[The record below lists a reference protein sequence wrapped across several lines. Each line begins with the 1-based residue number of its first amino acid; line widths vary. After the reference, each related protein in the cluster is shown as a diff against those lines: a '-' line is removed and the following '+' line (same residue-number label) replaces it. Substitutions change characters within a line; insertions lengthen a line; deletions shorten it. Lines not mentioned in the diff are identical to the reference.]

1 MLFFFCNSTPTT
13 EIYTYLLTLALH
25 DALPISDGPGR
36 GLATGRVEASRRSEA
51 GRAGAG
57 PPRRAPDALW
67 RAARRPGPADR
78 LDNPDDRVLAEPVRR
93 PRRPAEKDGSMN
105 VTSTETRS
113 VIVEREIPHPPE
125 KLWRALTEPH
135 LIEEWLMK
143 SDFRPVV
150 GHRFNLRGD
159 WGGVLDCEVLEVE
172 DRKSVV

>member
-78 LDNPDDRVLAEPVRR
+78 LDKPDDRVLAEPVRR

-105 VTSTETRS
+105 VTS
-113 VIVEREIPHPPE
+113 
-125 KLWRALTEPH
+125 
-135 LIEEWLMK
+135 
-143 SDFRPVV
+143 
-150 GHRFNLRGD
+150 
-159 WGGVLDCEVLEVE
+159 
-172 DRKSVV
+172 DRKSGGEGKSVAVRVVLGGGL